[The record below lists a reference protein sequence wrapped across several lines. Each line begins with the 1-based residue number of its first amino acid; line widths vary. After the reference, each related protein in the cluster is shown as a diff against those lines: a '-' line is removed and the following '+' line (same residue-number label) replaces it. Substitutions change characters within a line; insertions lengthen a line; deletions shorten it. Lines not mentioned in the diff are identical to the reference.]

1 MVMYLYLAGAIV
13 SEVVAT
19 SLLKS
24 TDGFSKLLPTLVCLA
39 GYGLS
44 FVLLAQGIARG
55 LQVGVA
61 YAIWAGAGT
70 ALIAAIGVLF
80 LNEPVS
86 AAKVAGVALVI
97 GGVVTL
103 NLSGAH

>member
-1 MVMYLYLAGAIV
+1 MVMYLFLAGAIL
-13 SEVVAT
+13 SEVIAT

-24 TDGFSKLLPTLVCLA
+24 TEGFSRLLPTLVCLA

-61 YAIWAGAGT
+61 YAIWAGVGT

-80 LNEPVS
+80 LDEPVN
-86 AAKVAGVALVI
+86 AAKVAGVVLVVA
-97 GGVVTL
+97 GVVTL
-103 NLSGAH
+103 NLSGGH